1 MRWSWSFL
9 FIFVWAIGHDVSR
22 FLGRCMGSPR
32 GRLLS
37 PTSCCKLP
45 GFTKQS
51 DTSLSTQASRHFS
64 LSPFFSLSLSHS
76 LLLSFYCRL
85 PVPNSSPFPSLCV
98 GGGGIFS
105 FLLYCMSAQELA
117 SLGGKI
123 PGFVR
128 RCWSGRILISK
139 WNKRGD
145 LTVETGPM

>member
-22 FLGRCMGSPR
+22 FWGRCMGSPR
-32 GRLLS
+32 GVVLPRAVSSRDSRSSQTHLSLPKLAAISLFRL
-37 PTSCCKLP
+37 
-45 GFTKQS
+45 
-51 DTSLSTQASRHFS
+51 
-64 LSPFFSLSLSHS
+64 FSLSLSHS

-128 RCWSGRILISK
+128 RCWSGRILIAK